1 MARLDVEIVA
11 RGLAASRSRARTL
24 IAEGAVRVAGAVATK
39 PSANVADGA
48 EIAVTADGWV
58 SRGALKLLHG
68 LAHFGLSPEG
78 AVAADIGASTGGF
91 TQVLLARGAA
101 RVIALD
107 VGHGQL
113 HPSLADDPRVDA
125 REGVNARH
133 LPPADLPPLDWVV
146 SDLSFISLTKALGLA
161 LAAVRPGGQ
170 LVCLVK
176 PQFELGPGAVGKG
189 GILRDETLRARAPGL
204 VADWLEG
211 LGWQVQGWTDSPI
224 AGGDGNREY
233 LLAARAPA

>member
-1 MARLDVEIVA
+1 MSRLDNEIVA
-11 RGLAASRSRARTL
+11 RGLAESRSRAQAL
-24 IAEGAVRVAGAVATK
+24 IIEGAVRVEGIVAK
-39 PSANVADGA
+39 KASASVAEGA
-48 EIAVTADGWV
+48 EIAVAGDGWV

-68 LAHFGLSPEG
+68 LDHFELSPEG

-113 HPSLADDPRVDA
+113 HRALAADSRVES
-125 REGVNARH
+125 RHGVNARH
-133 LPPADLPPLDWVV
+133 LGSGDLPPLDWVV
-146 SDLSFISLTKALGLA
+146 GDLSFISLTKALGPA
-161 LAAVRPGGQ
+161 LEAVRPGGQ
-170 LVCLVK
+170 LLCLVK
-176 PQFELGPGAVGKG
+176 PQFELGPGAIGKG
-189 GILRDETLRARAPGL
+189 GIVRDDSLRAEAPER
-204 VADWLEG
+204 VAAWLRG

-233 LLAARAPA
+233 LLAARAP

>member
-1 MARLDVEIVA
+1 MSRLDNEIVA
-11 RGLAASRSRARTL
+11 RGLAESRSRAQAL
-24 IAEGAVRVAGAVATK
+24 IIEGAVRVEGIVAK
-39 PSANVADGA
+39 KASASVAEGA
-48 EIAVTADGWV
+48 EIAVTGDGWV

-68 LAHFGLSPEG
+68 LEHFDLSPEG

-113 HPSLADDPRVDA
+113 HRSLASDRRVDA
-125 REGVNARH
+125 RHGVNARH
-133 LPPADLPPLDWVV
+133 LGPGDLPPLDWVV
-146 SDLSFISLTKALGLA
+146 SDLSFISLTKALGPA
-161 LAAVRPGGQ
+161 LEAVRKGGQ
-170 LVCLVK
+170 LLCLVK

-189 GILRDETLRARAPGL
+189 GIVRDEALRAEAPER
-204 VADWLEG
+204 VAGWLRG

-233 LLAARAPA
+233 LLAARAP

>member
-1 MARLDVEIVA
+1 MSRLDNEIVA
-11 RGLAASRSRARTL
+11 RGLAESRSRAQAL
-24 IAEGAVRVAGAVATK
+24 ITEGAVRVEGIVAK
-39 PSANVADGA
+39 KASASVADGA
-48 EIAVTADGWV
+48 EIAVTGDGWV

-68 LAHFGLSPEG
+68 LDHFELSPEG

-113 HPSLADDPRVDA
+113 HRSLAADA
-125 REGVNARH
+125 RVEARHGVNARH
-133 LPPADLPPLDWVV
+133 LGSGDLPALDWVV
-146 SDLSFISLTKALGLA
+146 GDLSFISLTKALGPA
-161 LAAVRPGGQ
+161 LEAVRPGGQ
-170 LVCLVK
+170 LLCLVK

-189 GILRDETLRARAPGL
+189 GILRDEALRSEAPQR
-204 VADWLEG
+204 VADWLDG

-224 AGGDGNREY
+224 PGGDGNREY
-233 LLAARAPA
+233 LLAARAP